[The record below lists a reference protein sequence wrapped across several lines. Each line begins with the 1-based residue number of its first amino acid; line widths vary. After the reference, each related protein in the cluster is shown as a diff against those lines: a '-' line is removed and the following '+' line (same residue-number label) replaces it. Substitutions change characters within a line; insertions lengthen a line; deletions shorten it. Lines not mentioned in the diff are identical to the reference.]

1 MMSRIRSMV
10 IGLLVVAG
18 VAGVAEAQAPQRDRE
33 PRARGEMGRG
43 GKDRQVGHRGMRG
56 LLRGIE
62 LTDAEKASLKTVGEK
77 YRGQFETIRQSM
89 RPDFEAARAAR
100 QRGDTAAAR
109 AAFARTADER
119 AQLQALSERMQ
130 VDARA
135 VLTPQHRTQFDANV
149 ARMKERMAN
158 RRDGDSWG
166 GRRGGRGE
174 GGKRAR
180 RA

>member
-1 MMSRIRSMV
+1 MSKIRSMV
-10 IGLLVVAG
+10 VLLVAAG
-18 VAGVAEAQAPQRDRE
+18 AAGVAEAQAPPRDRE

-43 GKDRQVGHRGMRG
+43 GKDRQMGHRRMRG
-56 LLRGIE
+56 LLRGIN
-62 LTDAEKASLKTVGEK
+62 LTDAEKANLKTVGEK
-77 YRGQFETIRQSM
+77 YHGQFETIRQSM

-119 AQLQALSERMQ
+119 AQLEALTERMR

-135 VLTPQHRTQFDANV
+135 ALASEHRAQFDANV

-158 RRDGDSWG
+158 RRDGEGWG
-166 GRRGGRGE
+166 ARRGGRRA

-180 RA
+180 SA

>member
-1 MMSRIRSMV
+1 MSKMRSMV
-10 IGLLVVAG
+10 MGLLVVAG
-18 VAGVAEAQAPQRDRE
+18 VAGVAEAQAPQGDRE
-33 PRARGEMGRG
+33 ARARGEGRRG
-43 GKDRQVGHRGMRG
+43 GKDRQMGHRGMRG
-56 LLRGIE
+56 LIRGID
-62 LTDAEKASLKTVGEK
+62 LTDAEKANLKAVGEK

-119 AQLQALSERMQ
+119 AQLEALNERMR

-135 VLTPQHRTQFDANV
+135 ALTPEHRAQFDANV
-149 ARMKERMAN
+149 ARMKERAAN
-158 RRDGDSWG
+158 RRDGDGWG
-166 GRRGGRGE
+166 GRRGGRGD
-174 GGKRAR
+174 GGKRTR

>member
-1 MMSRIRSMV
+1 MSKIRSMV
-10 IGLLVVAG
+10 VGLLVVAS
-18 VAGVAEAQAPQRDRE
+18 VAAVAEAQAPQRDRE

-43 GKDRQVGHRGMRG
+43 GKDRQGHRGMRG
-56 LLRGIE
+56 LLRGIN
-62 LTDAEKASLKTVGEK
+62 LTDAEKSNLKTVGER
-77 YRGQFETIRQSM
+77 YGSQFEAIRQSM
-89 RPDFEAARAAR
+89 RPEFEAARAAR

-119 AQLQALSERMQ
+119 AQLEALTERMR

-135 VLTPQHRTQFDANV
+135 ALTPEHRAQFDTNV

-158 RRDGDSWG
+158 RRDGDGWG
-166 GRRGGRGE
+166 GRRGRRGE
-174 GGKRAR
+174 GDKRAR

>member
-1 MMSRIRSMV
+1 MSRIRSMLL
-10 IGLLVVAG
+10 GLVVVVAAAG
-18 VAGVAEAQAPQRDRE
+18 IAEAQAPQRDRE
-33 PRARGEMGRG
+33 PRARDDMGRG
-43 GKDRQVGHRGMRG
+43 GKGRHAGDRRMRG
-56 LLRGIE
+56 LLRGIN
-62 LTDAEKASLKTVGEK
+62 LTDAEKANLKAVGEK

-109 AAFARTADER
+109 AALAGTADER
-119 AQLQALSERMQ
+119 AQLQALTERMR

-135 VLTPQHRTQFDANV
+135 ALAPEHRAQFDANV

-158 RRDGDSWG
+158 KRQGDGLS
-166 GRRGGRGE
+166 GRRGGRRE

>member
-1 MMSRIRSMV
+1 MSKIRSTML
-10 IGLLVVAG
+10 GLLVVAG
-18 VAGVAEAQAPQRDRE
+18 MAGAAEAQAPERNRE
-33 PRARGEMGRG
+33 PRTRGEMRRG
-43 GKDRQVGHRGMRG
+43 DKDGLGHGMRG
-56 LLRGIE
+56 LFRGIT
-62 LTDAEKASLKTVGEK
+62 LTETEKTNLKAVGQK

-119 AQLQALSERMQ
+119 AQLDALTNRVR

-135 VLTPQHRTQFDANV
+135 ALAPEHRTQFDANV
-149 ARMKERMAN
+149 ARIKERMAN
-158 RRDGDSWG
+158 RGPGDGWG
-166 GRRGGRGE
+166 ERRGRRGE

>member
-1 MMSRIRSMV
+1 MSKMRSMV
-10 IGLLVVAG
+10 MGLLVVAG
-18 VAGVAEAQAPQRDRE
+18 VAGVAEAQAPQGDRE
-33 PRARGEMGRG
+33 PRARGEMRRG
-43 GKDRQVGHRGMRG
+43 GKDRLGHRAMRG
-56 LLRGIE
+56 LLRGID
-62 LTDAEKASLKTVGEK
+62 LTDAEKANLKTVGEK

-119 AQLQALSERMQ
+119 AQLDALNERMR

-135 VLTPQHRTQFDANV
+135 ALTPEHRAQFDANV
-149 ARMKERMAN
+149 ARMKERAAN
-158 RRDGDSWG
+158 RRDGDGWG
-166 GRRGGRGE
+166 GRRGGRGD
-174 GGKRAR
+174 GGKRSR

>member
-1 MMSRIRSMV
+1 MSKIRSMMV
-10 IGLLVVAG
+10 GLLVVAG

-43 GKDRQVGHRGMRG
+43 GKDRQVGNRGMRG
-56 LLRGIE
+56 LLRGIN
-62 LTDAEKASLKTVGEK
+62 LTDAEKANLKTVGEK
-77 YRGQFETIRQSM
+77 YRGQFESIRQSM

-119 AQLQALSERMQ
+119 AQLEALTERMRA
-130 VDARA
+130 DARVA
-135 VLTPQHRTQFDANV
+135 LTPEHRAQFDANV

-158 RRDGDSWG
+158 RREGDGLG
-166 GRRGGRGE
+166 GRRGRRGE
-174 GGKRAR
+174 GRKGAR

>member
-1 MMSRIRSMV
+1 MSKIRSMV
-10 IGLLVVAG
+10 VGLLVVAG
-18 VAGVAEAQAPQRDRE
+18 AAGVAGAQAPQRDRE
-33 PRARGEMGRG
+33 PGARGEMGRG
-43 GKDRQVGHRGMRG
+43 GKDRRGQRGMRG
-56 LLRGIE
+56 LLRGIN

-77 YRGQFETIRQSM
+77 YHGQFETIRQSM
-89 RPDFEAARAAR
+89 RPDVEAARAAR
-100 QRGDTAAAR
+100 QRGDSAAAR

-119 AQLQALSERMQ
+119 ARLQALSERMQ

-135 VLTPQHRTQFDANV
+135 VLTPEHRTQFDANV

-158 RRDGDSWG
+158 RRDGDGWG
-166 GRRGGRGE
+166 GRGK